1 MEYLMTQEPS
11 GFFGSSVDVSQSDIR
26 PAVRNQLTLLR
37 RDSGRRISASNID
50 RATRVHLEDTI
61 ARIDSI
67 LEEND

>member
-1 MEYLMTQEPS
+1 MTQEPS

-37 RDSGRRISASNID
+37 RDSGRRISAGNID
-50 RATRVHLEDTI
+50 RTTRVHLEDTI